1 MGSCITML
9 FDNLKCFQRSV
20 SPFSKMEWQVRLF
33 SPRFGSVDAV
43 FPEDIQRAQ
52 GLLSKV
58 TVARSGT
65 ACECLEQR
73 DGFFQNLL
81 IGFSQCI
88 GDWRSDSIRNNGSTN
103 QSYIEQ
109 AAGKVVAMKGRWD
122 VKLLSE
128 EFWPFF
134 LTSVATPTP
143 WSSSTDSAYH
153 KCCECHCCSKN
164 LQFKL

>member
-1 MGSCITML
+1 M
-9 FDNLKCFQRSV
+9 
-20 SPFSKMEWQVRLF
+20 
-33 SPRFGSVDAV
+33 

-52 GLLSKV
+52 GLLSTV

-65 ACECLEQR
+65 ADLRSHAWECLEQR

-81 IGFSQCI
+81 IGLSQCI

-122 VKLLSE
+122 VKLLKE
-128 EFWPFF
+128 EF
-134 LTSVATPTP
+134 
-143 WSSSTDSAYH
+143 
-153 KCCECHCCSKN
+153 
-164 LQFKL
+164 